1 MDPSRRRFGGF
12 RLAAF
17 IFLVFSILP
26 WARAVQ
32 AATIDIMLV
41 YDTTATSWVA
51 SNGGMT
57 AFSQDV
63 VNRMNQA
70 MQNSGV
76 DITFRLVHSMS
87 VAYTTQSSTTTPLSA
102 DLNALQAGTGPF
114 AAVATARNTYGADLV
129 SMLVDHGSAYGYVGQ
144 GYMLTDWSGHANYA
158 HTVNAIRAVA
168 IDHTLTHEVGHNL
181 GAHHSK
187 YQASDPGPNPNLD
200 NQYSAGWYFTG
211 TNGVKYHTI
220 MAYDDDGYGSSYTEA
235 PLFSTPL
242 KTYQGVAAGHA
253 SHGDNARLL
262 RQTQD
267 VVAAYRTG
275 GSTEPTIPS
284 APVALAATNV
294 TGTGFTANW
303 SSVTG
308 VTGYWLELSTS
319 SAFTTK
325 LYDGALGNIT
335 SQAVTGLSPSTTYYY
350 RVRAYNDAGQS
361 ANSNV
366 ISATTSSQG
375 GQSQY
380 SRQVYVMYAGY
391 FGRPPAPAGFD
402 YYLNWMDQTQG
413 NYLIIVDD
421 FFKSSESQSFYGPL
435 TTQEQITQVFQFL
448 FARDPQANGLIY
460 WAGQVNAG
468 RISVAE
474 MAYTIAYS
482 AAAADQAVLDAKISV
497 AQAFLDELRRV
508 QQTQPCAMDPDY
520 GRDFLATVKNQSD
533 ADFEIMFI
541 DLTVS
546 LMCQ

>member
-1 MDPSRRRFGGF
+1 MDRSRRRFAGL
-12 RLAAF
+12 RLATLV
-17 IFLVFSILP
+17 FLVFSLLP
-26 WARAVQ
+26 WVRSVQ
-32 AATIDIMLV
+32 ATTIDIMLV

-51 SNGGMT
+51 SNGGMA

-63 VNRMNQA
+63 VNRLNQA

-87 VAYTTQSSTTTPLSA
+87 VAYTTQSSTKTPLSA

-129 SMLVDHGSAYGYVGQ
+129 AMLVDHGSAYGYVGLS
-144 GYMLTDWSGHANYA
+144 YMLNDWSGHADYA
-158 HTVNAIRAVA
+158 YSVNAIRAVA

-187 YQASDPGPNPNLD
+187 YQASDPGPNRDLD

-220 MAYDDDGYGSSYTEA
+220 MAYEDDGYGGHYIEA

-253 SHGDNARLL
+253 RDGDNARLL
-262 RQTQD
+262 RQTKD
-267 VVAAYRTG
+267 VIAAYRAG
-275 GSTEPTIPS
+275 GSTKPTIPS

-294 TGTGFTANW
+294 TSTGFTANW
-303 SSVTG
+303 SSVANAK
-308 VTGYWLELSTS
+308 GYWLELSQS

-325 LYDGALGNIT
+325 LYDGAVGNIT
-335 SQAVTGLSPSTTYYY
+335 SQAVSKLSPSTTYYY

-366 ISATTSSQG
+366 ISVTTSSQG
-375 GQSQY
+375 GQSRY

-402 YYLNWMDQTQG
+402 YYSNWMDRTKG
-413 NYLIIVDD
+413 NYRILIDD
-421 FFKSSESQSFYGPL
+421 FYRSSESQALYGPL
-435 TTQEQITQVFQFL
+435 NTRDQIKQVFQFL
-448 FARDPQANGLIY
+448 FARDPLPQGLNY
-460 WAGQVNAG
+460 WAGLVDSG

-474 MAYTIAYS
+474 MAYTIAYNAS
-482 AAAADQAVLDAKISV
+482 SNDQAVLNAKV
-497 AQAFLDELRRV
+497 AAAQAFNEELRRV
-508 QQTQPCAMDPDY
+508 QQTKTCAMDSDY
-520 GRDFLATVKNQSD
+520 GRSFLANVKDQSD
-533 ADFEIMFI
+533 ADVM
-541 DLTVS
+541 VS
-546 LMCQ
+546 LIEWTIFFMCP

>member
-129 SMLVDHGSAYGYVGQ
+129 SMLVDHGSAYGYVGI
-144 GYMLTDWSGHANYA
+144 GYMLMDWSGHANYA

-253 SHGDNARLL
+253 IHGDNARLL

-402 YYLNWMDQTQG
+402 YYSNWMNMTGG
-413 NYLIIVDD
+413 NYLILVDD
-421 FFKSSESQSFYGPL
+421 FFKSSESQALYGPL
-435 TTQEQITQVFQFL
+435 TTGQKITQVFRSL
-448 FARDPQANGLIY
+448 FARDPQSAGLSY
-460 WAGQVNAG
+460 WAGLVDSG

-474 MAYTIAYS
+474 MAYTIAYN
-482 AAAADQAVLDAKISV
+482 AAAADQAVLDAKIAA
-497 AQAFLDELRRV
+497 AQAFLEEFRRV
-508 QQTQPCAMDPDY
+508 QQTQPCAMDADY
-520 GRDFLATVKNQSD
+520 GRDFLAGIESQED

-541 DLTVS
+541 DLTIA

>member
-70 MQNSGV
+70 MQNSGI

-87 VAYTTQSSTTTPLSA
+87 VAYTTKASSSTPLSA
-102 DLNALQAGTGPF
+102 DLEALQAGIGAF
-114 AAVATARNTYGADLV
+114 APVAAARNTYGADLV
-129 SMLVDHGSAYGYVGQ
+129 AMLVDHGSAYGYVGM
-144 GYMLTDWSGHANYA
+144 GYTLSYWSGHANYA
-158 HTVNAIRAVA
+158 HTVNAIRAVE
-168 IDHTLTHEVGHNL
+168 IGHTLTHEVGHNL

-187 YQASDPGPNPNLD
+187 YQSSAPGPNSSLD

-220 MAYDDDGYGSSYTEA
+220 MAYNDDGYGGSYTEA